1 MELLERA
8 EAVADLR
15 RLLAESVAGGRVAV
29 LSGEAGAGK
38 SALIAAFAEAAG
50 PRADV
55 LLGACDP
62 LLTPRA
68 LGPLHDI
75 ARRLGGRLRDS
86 LGHGPRAE
94 SFDLLLEALDRPS
107 RTARP
112 VLVLEDLHWAD
123 EATLDMVAFLG
134 RRLALCRALLV
145 ITFRDDEIG
154 PDHRLRGVLA
164 GLPPGIVRRVPLPP
178 LSRRAV
184 AILARRSGRPGLHP
198 YAATGGNP
206 LLVTEVLAAPPGDIP
221 PTVRDLILSRLA
233 TLPAPARDLAHLV
246 AVVPGHAEPWL
257 LDPPAGPAALPVA
270 AGPAALPGAADP
282 AAPPVAAGPAAADPV
297 ALDPLDGDVAAAADE
312 CLSRGVLTEF
322 DGDLGYRHELLRRAV
337 EEALSP
343 VRRAGLHRRVLAA
356 LLTRPGVDPAR
367 LVHHAH
373 HAGDHAAVLRWA
385 PVAAR
390 RAADLGAH
398 KQAVAH
404 YETALAVAADRPP
417 AERATLLEGYSHAAY
432 LAGSTAEA
440 LTARLD
446 ALALRETGDDAVA
459 VGDDLRWVS
468 RLNWWN
474 GRPDDA
480 MTAGRRAVEVLESVP
495 PSPALAA
502 AYSNLSQL
510 LMLAE
515 RHPPAIDWGSR
526 AMTLAE
532 KLGDRGT
539 ELHALVNIGS
549 SRVAAGDP
557 EGVADLLRAHER
569 AAAAGFHDHAARAL
583 VNLATL
589 ATDRYDLDT
598 ALSAMDRLL
607 PYLAAH
613 DLDGYQGHVLGH
625 RARIHLLK
633 GDWAAADEDTGR
645 SLAGPGQPGAAL
657 VPALSVR
664 ALLRGRRGEPGALDD
679 AALAADRAYR
689 AGEVQFVGPA
699 ALALAETLWLCGD
712 DARAAEAARRGRAV
726 AERAHHVWFA
736 GELAFWEWRCAGGPE
751 DGPDESGP
759 EGGRAAGPM
768 EGGRITG
775 PGDSVAR
782 PFRLLLAGDW
792 AASAREWVARGCPWA
807 QAEALSYGDPDAV
820 ASALRIFDG
829 LGAVRPARRL
839 RARLRAAG
847 KPAPRGPRPATAR
860 DPAGLTGR
868 QREVLALIAEGLSN
882 AEIAAKLT
890 LSPKTVDHHVSAVLA
905 KLGVRSR
912 GQAAAE
918 FRANL
923 GSSPHVPPE
932 LGF

>member
-8 EAVADLR
+8 EARADLR
-15 RLLAESVAGGRVAV
+15 RLLSESVAGGRVAV

-86 LGHGPRAE
+86 LGHGPRAA
-94 SFDLLLEALDRPS
+94 SFDLLLEALDRPPQ
-107 RTARP
+107 TARP

-145 ITFRDDEIG
+145 ITFRDDELG

-178 LSRRAV
+178 LSREAV
-184 AILARRSGRPGLHP
+184 AALARRADRAAGPLH
-198 YAATGGNP
+198 AATGGNP
-206 LLVTEVLAAPPGDIP
+206 LLVTEALAAPPGDVP
-221 PTVRDLILSRLA
+221 PTVRDLILSRVAALS
-233 TLPAPARDLAHLV
+233 APAREVARLI

-257 LDPPAGPAALPVA
+257 LDLDAVAVPPPTPDRAEVLSRAV
-270 AGPAALPGAADP
+270 
-282 AAPPVAAGPAAADPV
+282 
-297 ALDPLDGDVAAAADE
+297 DE
-312 CLSRGVLTEF
+312 CLSRGVLTHV
-322 DGDLGYRHELLRRAV
+322 DGDLTYRHELLRRAV
-337 EEALSP
+337 EESLSP
-343 VRRAGLHRRVLAA
+343 VRRAALHRRVLAA
-356 LLTRPGVDPAR
+356 LRDRPGVDPAR

-373 HAGDHAAVLRWA
+373 HAGDRAAVLRWA
-385 PVAAR
+385 PVAAA
-390 RAADLGAH
+390 RAGDLGAH
-398 KQAVAH
+398 KQATAH
-404 YETALAVAADRPP
+404 YETALRAAADEPA
-417 AERATLLEGYSHAAY
+417 AERARLLEGYSQAAY

-440 LTARLD
+440 LTARRD

-459 VGDDLRWVS
+459 IGDGLRWLS
-468 RLNWWN
+468 RLDWWN
-474 GRPDDA
+474 GRPDEA
-480 MTAGRRAVEVLESVP
+480 MAAGRRAVEVLESVP
-495 PSPALAA
+495 PSAALAA

-515 RHPPAIDWGSR
+515 HHAPAIEWGER
-526 AMTLAE
+526 AIGLAVR
-532 KLGDRGT
+532 LGDRGT
-539 ELHALVNIGS
+539 ELHARVNIGS
-549 SRVAAGDP
+549 SRLTAADP
-557 EGVADLLRAHER
+557 AGVTDLLHAHEQ

-613 DLDGYQGHVLGH
+613 DLDGYVRHVLGY

-633 GDWAAADEDTGR
+633 GSWE
-645 SLAGPGQPGAAL
+645 GAAEDAERALTGPEQAGGAL
-657 VPALSVR
+657 VTALSVR
-664 ALLRGRRGEPGALDD
+664 ALLRARRGEPGAIED
-679 AALAADRAYR
+679 ATPAAERAYR
-689 AGEVQFVGPA
+689 TGEAQFVGPA
-699 ALALAETLWLCGD
+699 ALALTETLWLCGED
-712 DARAAEAARRGRAV
+712 DRAAEAARRGLAV
-726 AERAHHVWFA
+726 VRRVGHSWFA
-736 GELAFWEWRCAGGPE
+736 GELAFWVWRAGGVRE
-751 DGPDESGP
+751 ES
-759 EGGRAAGPM
+759 
-768 EGGRITG
+768 TG
-775 PGDSVAR
+775 FAQ

-792 AASAREWVARGCPWA
+792 AASAREWVARGCPWS

-820 ASALRIFDG
+820 ASALRIFDE

-839 RARLRAAG
+839 RARLRATGQA
-847 KPAPRGPRPATAR
+847 APRGPRPATAR

-868 QREVLALIAEGLSN
+868 QREVLELIAEGLSN

-905 KLGVRSR
+905 RLGVRSR

-918 FRANL
+918 FRAKL
-923 GSSPHVPPE
+923 GNSPHVRAE
-932 LGF
+932 AGS

>member
-8 EAVADLR
+8 DAQADLR

-38 SALIAAFAEAAG
+38 SALITAFAEAAG
-50 PRADV
+50 PRAD
-55 LLGACDP
+55 LLRGACDP

-94 SFDLLLEALDRPS
+94 SFDLLLEALDRPPQ
-107 RTARP
+107 TARP

-164 GLPPGIVRRVPLPP
+164 GLPPGIVRRIPLPP
-178 LSRRAV
+178 LSPSAV
-184 AILARRSGRPGLHP
+184 AILARRADRPGLHL

-206 LLVTEVLAAPPGDIP
+206 LLVTEALAAPPGDVP
-221 PTVRDLILSRLA
+221 PTVRDLILSRVAALS
-233 TLPAPARDLAHLV
+233 PAAREAARVV
-246 AVVPGHAEPWL
+246 AVVPGPAEPWL
-257 LDPPAGPAALPVA
+257 LDPV
-270 AGPAALPGAADP
+270 DP
-282 AAPPVAAGPAAADPV
+282 EAV
-297 ALDPLDGDVAAAADE
+297 DE
-312 CLSRGVLTEF
+312 CLARGVLTQV
-322 DGDLGYRHELLRRAV
+322 DGDLAYRHELLRRAV
-337 EEALSP
+337 EESLSP
-343 VRRAGLHRRVLAA
+343 VRRAALHRRVLAA
-356 LLTRPGVDPAR
+356 LRDRPGVDPAR
-367 LVHHAH
+367 LVHHAY
-373 HAGDHAAVLRWA
+373 HAGDQAAVLRWA

-404 YETALAVAADRPP
+404 YETALPAAADRPA
-417 AERATLLEGYSHAAY
+417 AERAELLEGYSHAAY

-440 LTARLD
+440 LTARRD
-446 ALALRETGDDAVA
+446 ALALRETGDDAVPI
-459 VGDDLRWVS
+459 GDDLRWIS
-468 RLNWWN
+468 RLDWWN
-474 GRPDDA
+474 GRPDEA
-480 MTAGRRAVEVLESVP
+480 MAAGRRAVEVLESVP

-515 RHPPAIDWGSR
+515 QHTGAIEWGER
-526 AMTLAE
+526 AIELAVR
-532 KLGDRGT
+532 LGDRGT
-539 ELHALVNIGS
+539 ELHARINIGS
-549 SRVAAGDP
+549 SRLMAGGSA
-557 EGVADLLRAHER
+557 GVTELLHAHEK
-569 AAAAGFHDHAARAL
+569 AAAAGFPDHAARAL

-598 ALSAMDRLL
+598 ALSTMDRLL

-613 DLDGYQGHVLGH
+613 DLDGYVRHVLGY

-633 GDWAAADEDTGR
+633 GSWEDAAEDAERALTG
-645 SLAGPGQPGAAL
+645 PEQPGAAL
-657 VPALSVR
+657 VRALSVR
-664 ALLRGRRGEPGALDD
+664 ALLRARRGEPGALED
-679 AALAADRAYR
+679 ATLAADRAYR
-689 AGEVQFVGPA
+689 ADEVQFVGPA
-699 ALALAETLWLCGD
+699 ALALAETLWLCGED
-712 DARAAEAARRGRAV
+712 DRAAEAARRGLAV
-726 AERAHHVWFA
+726 ARRVGHAWFA
-736 GELAFWEWRCAGGPE
+736 GELTFWIWRSGGS
-751 DGPDESGP
+751 DG
-759 EGGRAAGPM
+759 AAGV
-768 EGGRITG
+768 
-775 PGDSVAR
+775 VAQ
-782 PFRLLLAGDW
+782 PFRLLLDGDW
-792 AASAREWVARGCPWA
+792 AASARAWVARGCPWS
-807 QAEALSYGDPDAV
+807 QAEALYYGDPDAV
-820 ASALRIFDG
+820 AAALRIFDE

-839 RARLRAAG
+839 RARLRATG
-847 KPAPRGPRPATAR
+847 RPAPRGPRPATAR
-860 DPAGLTGR
+860 DPAGLTWR
-868 QREVLALIAEGLSN
+868 QREVLGLIAEGLSN

-918 FRANL
+918 FRAKL
-923 GSSPHVPPE
+923 GNSPHVPPGV
-932 LGF
+932 GF

>member
-8 EAVADLR
+8 DAEADLR

-55 LLGACDP
+55 LLGTCDP

-94 SFDLLLEALDRPS
+94 SFDLLLEALDRPPQ
-107 RTARP
+107 TARP

-145 ITFRDDEIG
+145 LTFRDDEVG
-154 PDHRLRGVLA
+154 PEHRLRGVLA
-164 GLPPGIVRRVPLPP
+164 GLPPGIVRRIPLPP

-184 AILARRSGRPGLHP
+184 AILARRTDRSGSQV

-206 LLVTEVLAAPPGDIP
+206 LLVTEMLAVPPGDVP
-221 PTVRDLILSRLA
+221 PTVRDLILSRVA
-233 TLPAPARDLAHLV
+233 ALPAPAREVARLV
-246 AVVPGHAEPWL
+246 AVVPGRAEPWL
-257 LDPPAGPAALPVA
+257 LD
-270 AGPAALPGAADP
+270 AADP
-282 AAPPVAAGPAAADPV
+282 AGSGPFRGTPSSTPEPSSAGDLAVAADQ
-297 ALDPLDGDVAAAADE
+297 
-312 CLSRGVLTEF
+312 CLSRGVLTESG
-322 DGDLGYRHELLRRAV
+322 GDLAYRHELLRRAV

-343 VRRAGLHRRVLAA
+343 VRRAALHRRVLAA
-356 LLTRPGVDPAR
+356 LRDRPGVDPAR

-373 HAGDHAAVLRWA
+373 HAHDHAAVLRWA

-404 YETALAVAADRPP
+404 YGTALAVAADRPA
-417 AERATLLEGYSHAAY
+417 AERAELLEGYSHAAY

-440 LTARLD
+440 ITARLD

-459 VGDDLRWVS
+459 IGDDLRWVS

-474 GRPDDA
+474 GRPDEA
-480 MTAGRRAVEVLESVP
+480 MAAGRRAVEVLRSVP
-495 PSPALAA
+495 PSAALAA

-515 RHPPAIDWGSR
+515 QHTPAIDWGSR
-526 AMTLAE
+526 AMALAARF
-532 KLGDRGT
+532 GDRGT

-549 SRVAAGDP
+549 SRLTAGEP
-557 EGVADLLRAHER
+557 EGVADLLHAHER

-589 ATDRYDLDT
+589 STDRYDLDT

-613 DLDGYQGHVLGH
+613 DLDGYGGHVLGY

-633 GDWAAADEDTGR
+633 GSWEAADDDVER
-645 SLAGPGQPGAAL
+645 ALAGPEQPGAAL
-657 VPALSVR
+657 VTALSVR
-664 ALLRGRRGEPGALDD
+664 ALLRARRGEPGALDD
-679 AALAADRAYR
+679 ATLAAERAYR
-689 AGEVQFVGPA
+689 ADEVQFVGPA
-699 ALALAETLWLCGD
+699 ALALAETLWLCGQ

-726 AERAHHVWFA
+726 ADRVGHTWFA
-736 GELAFWEWRCAGGPE
+736 GELAFWEWRCTDPAGRGGTDPADRGGTDRAGRGGTDPARRQGVGGGPV
-751 DGPDESGP
+751 GPL
-759 EGGRAAGPM
+759 EGGRL
-768 EGGRITG
+768 GGRR
-775 PGDSVAR
+775 DSAAR

-829 LGAVRPARRL
+829 LGAVRPAARL

-847 KPAPRGPRPATAR
+847 QPAPRGPRPATAR

-882 AEIAAKLT
+882 AQIAEKLT

-912 GQAAAE
+912 GHAAAE

-923 GSSPHVPPE
+923 GSSPHVPSGP
-932 LGF
+932 GF